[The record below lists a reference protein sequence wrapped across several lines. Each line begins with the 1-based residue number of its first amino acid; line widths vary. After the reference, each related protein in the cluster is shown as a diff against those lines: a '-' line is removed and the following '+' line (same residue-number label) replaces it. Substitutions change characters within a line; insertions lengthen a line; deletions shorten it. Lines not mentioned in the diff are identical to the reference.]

1 VRLRVDYDER
11 VISQAAAFLGDPP
24 GIRAVLDANGKLADD
39 SRPDG
44 SFPYGSPD
52 LRRLRVGRYRVL
64 YEISEDAT
72 QSGISPAEAY
82 RRHAGVP
89 HISASPWPRGLAD
102 YRTVTRRSLNR
113 ASLAP
118 LPADLSD
125 LEIGPCRAGGN
136 R

>member
-52 LRRLRVGRYRVL
+52 LRRQRTGRYFVL
-64 YEISEDAT
+64 YEISEDA
-72 QSGISPAEAY
+72 IAN
-82 RRHAGVP
+82 RHIA
-89 HISASPWPRGLAD
+89 
-102 YRTVTRRSLNR
+102 R
-113 ASLAP
+113 ASL
-118 LPADLSD
+118 LM
-125 LEIGPCRAGGN
+125 PCGHAT
-136 R
+136 